1 MSSSIHS
8 LLHVLFE
15 LLDVYTTQFEKD
27 RAVRRLVYRICL
39 QLNSMG
45 FHSSVAIASAR
56 HHATLRAI
64 WNLLSVPFSRKL
76 ANQLREA
83 SEFELES
90 DSFSESA
97 SSSVANS
104 RRNSFAQSQRSSVQ
118 SNGEFDVEWMLSC
131 GETAKVA
138 LKEMTEVEEARERLN
153 RSKKSIGKAK
163 RRESRG
169 EEWGRGRGRG
179 IRKSESSLL
188 TSGEEKASEK
198 LRKRLSEPLRR
209 WSEKSSESSKQM
221 SESSKRLSEPL
232 RRLSEKSKQ
241 MNESSNEVSKQLNES
256 SKQLNESS
264 NQMNESSNQMNES
277 SNQMNESSNQ
287 MNESSNQ
294 MNESSG
300 DPSTEKADS
309 SPESKEK
316 SIESS
321 KSNSNGSAPKPLS
334 ETPCFC
340 FQVERNP
347 NDFSN
352 SSARFHYQMVYYTCQ
367 CDQCIQNPIEL
378 FDIVDPNFESY
389 LNSEEIEAFYLYL
402 EFLLSI
408 MKKPGDCFEHTFGS
422 SFSLI
427 SCRCR
432 AL

>member
-8 LLHVLFE
+8 LLRVLFE

-90 DSFSESA
+90 ESFSESA

-241 MNESSNEVSKQLNES
+241 MNESSN
-256 SKQLNESS
+256 
-264 NQMNESSNQMNES
+264 QMNES

-352 SSARFHYQMVYYTCQ
+352 SSARFHYQMAYYTCQ

-408 MKKPGDCFEHTFGS
+408 MKKPGDCFEHTFGNN
-422 SFSLI
+422 FSLI